1 MSNENSS
8 KWMKIGVGAAL
19 ALSLGGN
26 GYLLH
31 EVRGLQTDVNGVR
44 QDMTAEFQTAQE
56 RYAAEAGQTART
68 IQTLESE
75 LSEAREQ
82 ASKAAGTARVQAQRH
97 AEKLAQQ
104 LSAEQQKHAEQMAL
118 VAEEMR
124 QNAGEAK
131 QRFEQVDAEVT
142 TVRTDVA
149 TNRTDLENT
158 IASLKQVRG
167 DMGVMS
173 SHIATNSGEL
183 AALKEL
189 GDRNYHEF
197 TITDSDKPQ
206 RLAGVMVALKDTDH
220 KKNRFTLDLTV
231 DDKDIRKK
239 NKTALEP
246 VQFYASGYGQP
257 FELVV
262 FEVEKNQI
270 KGYLSTPKVQ
280 VAQAH
285 GPKMK

>member
-1 MSNENSS
+1 MTHEKRNSIVQIA
-8 KWMKIGVGAAL
+8 MVAAL

-26 GYLLH
+26 AYLLH
-31 EVRGLQTDVNGVR
+31 EVRGLQTDVSGVR
-44 QDMTAEFQTAQE
+44 QDLTAQFQTAQE
-56 RYAAEAGQTART
+56 RYAAEAGETART

-75 LSEAREQ
+75 LVAARDQ
-82 ASKAAGTARVQAQRH
+82 AKSAAGAARVQAQKH
-97 AEKLAQQ
+97 AEKLAKQ
-104 LSAEQQKHAEQMAL
+104 LSAEQKKHAEQMAL
-118 VAEEMR
+118 VAEEVR
-124 QNAGEAK
+124 QNAGEA
-131 QRFEQVDAEVT
+131 QERFEQVDADVT

-149 TNRTDLENT
+149 TTRDDLEKT

-197 TITDSDKPQ
+197 TINKSSQPQ
-206 RLAGVMVALKDTDH
+206 RMAGVMVGLKDTDH

-231 DDKDIRKK
+231 DDKEIVKK

-246 VQFYASGYGQP
+246 VQFYAAGYRQP

-262 FEVEKNQI
+262 FDVNKNQI

-280 VAQAH
+280 VSQAH
-285 GPKMK
+285 GPALQ